1 MFQIGFDLTLV
12 EIMRSVK
19 SMKNIWKVMKLHF
32 KKQEKDQQ
40 TKSVC
45 QQLYLTTIVMINAT
59 KFRCLC
65 RGLAFRRLRYST
77 KDHQHL
83 GKW

>member
-45 QQLYLTTIVMINAT
+45 QQLYLTTIVMIKCN
-59 KFRCLC
+59 
-65 RGLAFRRLRYST
+65 
-77 KDHQHL
+77 QI
-83 GKW
+83 